1 MNKTEIY
8 RDIYANISDAA
19 ASEAIHAAIS
29 VFVETS
35 IPVAIPFAIIKGIAQ
50 TAMMS
55 VYDDVIARQI
65 SHNQKEK
72 ILTVFD
78 YAQSEYWALAKEHEW
93 SIEHPEGELYFNNI
107 KEFIEGVVVAAMNE
121 CQNKK
126 LSLLGGFFGR
136 SAYYGIYDLDKFHHI
151 RTLLSKLTYRQ
162 ICLLKIINDR
172 FVNIDPKLC
181 ICNSYICVELNELL
195 QYGFWQMNGI
205 SFSTNNSGPIQVG
218 NIIPTPYC
226 KSFIEHLSLSGISEK
241 DIDDIYMRLSLQ
253 PIESIGVLTEE
264 EYAKSNTWQTLE

>member
-1 MNKTEIY
+1 MSKTEIY
-8 RDIYANISDAA
+8 RDIVANISDAA
-19 ASEAIHAAIS
+19 ASEAINAAIS

-136 SAYYGIYDLDKFHHI
+136 SAYYGIDDLDKFHHI
-151 RTLLSKLTYRQ
+151 RTILSKLTYRQ
-162 ICLLKIINDR
+162 ICLLKIINER
-172 FVNIDPKLC
+172 FLNIDPQLC
-181 ICNSYICVELNELL
+181 ICNPYICVELNELL

-205 SFSTNNSGPIQVG
+205 SFNTNNSGPIQVT
-218 NIIPTPYC
+218 NIIPTQYC
-226 KSFIEHLSLSGISEK
+226 ENFIEFLPLNCISIH
-241 DIDDIYMRLSLQ
+241 DINDIYTQLSLQ
-253 PIESIGVLTEE
+253 PIEAIRVLTEE
-264 EYAKSNTWQTLE
+264 DYENSTTFHEL

>member
-19 ASEAIHAAIS
+19 ASEAINAAIS

-50 TAMMS
+50 AAMMS

-107 KEFIEGVVVAAMNE
+107 KEFNATVM
-121 CQNKK
+121 
-126 LSLLGGFFGR
+126 
-136 SAYYGIYDLDKFHHI
+136 FH
-151 RTLLSKLTYRQ
+151 
-162 ICLLKIINDR
+162 
-172 FVNIDPKLC
+172 C
-181 ICNSYICVELNELL
+181 I
-195 QYGFWQMNGI
+195 
-205 SFSTNNSGPIQVG
+205 
-218 NIIPTPYC
+218 
-226 KSFIEHLSLSGISEK
+226 
-241 DIDDIYMRLSLQ
+241 
-253 PIESIGVLTEE
+253 
-264 EYAKSNTWQTLE
+264 